1 MAATA
6 YHATAG
12 ATQTVAS
19 TAYHATADAAQLPA
33 RAAELAKAEAR
44 REFLT
49 IAEAQIDA
57 AIARQRFQIGADP
70 SMPRP
75 VARMLRAGVDTFA
88 PDVKY
93 EAMRA
98 IEGAVHANKKT
109 DRCSDAGRSPAASRW
124 PCACLRARYLYA
136 LYAYDRTIW
145 RKLRDPTFLL
155 INAFKAVPF
164 AGIQSFMFLLNL
176 LLIDRTDEYQLVSYV
191 QAFKSFQFYTT
202 GIVSSF
208 VGNVMYLSCAGLRA
222 QTHRCEAV
230 GPGSD
235 PDVFTFVLSICGF
248 VLQVVLAWV
257 ALRLMRS
264 AIPKGG
270 KPQRQYQLVGKV
282 VSVATPGAT
291 KRRSADVVRYHRWS
305 AKHTIRWRD
314 GDGAAA
320 DEVLELDSPD
330 VDHIVHQERNH
341 LERLCAYD
349 IVSFF
354 LVVGV
359 VVLLM
364 FATNSTRTW
373 QVQQLLFWAKT
384 WYALLAF
391 PYQAFSLPGI
401 AKVLTHARP
410 TGYDKQ
416 GNCVPL
422 AIPDFGE
429 DDDDGATKEVPGP
442 STPV

>member
-1 MAATA
+1 MWGKAA
-6 YHATAG
+6 
-12 ATQTVAS
+12 
-19 TAYHATADAAQLPA
+19 
-33 RAAELAKAEAR
+33 LA
-44 REFLT
+44 
-49 IAEAQIDA
+49 
-57 AIARQRFQIGADP
+57 
-70 SMPRP
+70 
-75 VARMLRAGVDTFA
+75 
-88 PDVKY
+88 
-93 EAMRA
+93 
-98 IEGAVHANKKT
+98 
-109 DRCSDAGRSPAASRW
+109 
-124 PCACLRARYLYA
+124 
-136 LYAYDRTIW
+136 
-145 RKLRDPTFLL
+145 
-155 INAFKAVPF
+155 
-164 AGIQSFMFLLNL
+164 
-176 LLIDRTDEYQLVSYV
+176 
-191 QAFKSFQFYTT
+191 
-202 GIVSSF
+202 
-208 VGNVMYLSCAGLRA
+208 
-222 QTHRCEAV
+222 
-230 GPGSD
+230 
-235 PDVFTFVLSICGF
+235 
-248 VLQVVLAWV
+248 
-257 ALRLMRS
+257 
-264 AIPKGG
+264 
-270 KPQRQYQLVGKV
+270 
-282 VSVATPGAT
+282 
-291 KRRSADVVRYHRWS
+291 
-305 AKHTIRWRD
+305 TIRWRD
-314 GDGAAA
+314 GDGAGA

-429 DDDDGATKEVPGP
+429 DDGDGATKEVPGP